1 MKRKVIT
8 FFTILL
14 LILTFSSC
22 GTQDPPA
29 ESSAEQEQSTD
40 QKEFS
45 SGFFNG
51 TTTFTHNEFSC
62 EVPKEWRRSDGEN
75 NIVYFYTKEDP
86 LSFLAIQ
93 YGDTKYSVNDDAALQ
108 DFLTGLKSTISD
120 YKLLNSSSGNTSAEH
135 ALYKTAEVEGTISGV
150 ESNVKI
156 ALFECKSGYVAVSML
171 ENKKGKYNYENDF
184 RRIINSAKGLSNAST
199 AATSQPNITTEN
211 PDQQSTEETKET
223 EEDKEYVFSAGNYI
237 VGIDIPSGIYNVS
250 LVSGGGNCFAGNMN
264 EIFGTS
270 EYSIKEYKNLTLSS
284 GDTIEI
290 TSTLKLKFTSSI

>member
-1 MKRKVIT
+1 MLFR
-8 FFTILL
+8 
-14 LILTFSSC
+14 S
-22 GTQDPPA
+22 
-29 ESSAEQEQSTD
+29 
-40 QKEFS
+40 
-45 SGFFNG
+45 
-51 TTTFTHNEFSC
+51 
-62 EVPKEWRRSDGEN
+62 EWRRSDGEN

-184 RRIINSAKGLSNAST
+184 KRIINSAKGLSNAST

-211 PDQQSTEETKET
+211 PDQQST

>member
-184 RRIINSAKGLSNAST
+184 KRIINSAKGLSNAST

-211 PDQQSTEETKET
+211 PDQQST